1 MTNPQISA
9 ETIEALRRIDSAT
22 VANAIEHFEVRDRSQ
37 DTPPWNCDVS
47 SPSRNRWWVSR

>member
-22 VANAIEHFEVRDRSQ
+22 LANAIEHF
-37 DTPPWNCDVS
+37 
-47 SPSRNRWWVSR
+47 